1 MKTNLPDHSLVR
13 AILPFALLMLLLAVA
28 SPASQLLRYRE
39 QTGESS
45 FTFLWRSEQD
55 RAGVTITQDQ
65 GDETYSSVCTPEGTT
80 LSWRYIRRPDTD
92 VRAERIGDR
101 IQLSGRL
108 AGKVID
114 QSRAID
120 SRPWYQPLSFS
131 LQRMMARDAQTAT
144 FWTIRPDTLEIIA
157 MKAEKFGSERLPGG
171 DSSQTADKVVIRLDG
186 LLSGVWHAD
195 YWFRQ
200 SDNLFVGY
208 RGTHG
213 PPGTAETSINLIT
226 P

>member
-13 AILPFALLMLLLAVA
+13 AILPFGLLMLLLAAA
-28 SPASQLLRYRE
+28 SPASQILRYRE

-45 FTFLWRSEQD
+45 FTFLWRSEKD
-55 RAGVTITQDQ
+55 RAGVIITQDQ
-65 GDETYSSVCTPEGTT
+65 GDETYSSVCTLEGAT

-108 AGKVID
+108 DGKVID
-114 QSRAID
+114 QGRAID
-120 SRPWYQPLSFS
+120 GRPWFQPLSFS
-131 LQRMMARDAQTAT
+131 LQRMAASDAQTAT

-157 MKAEKFGSERLPGG
+157 MQAHKSGTEQLSAGETSH
-171 DSSQTADKVVIRLDG
+171 TADKVVIRLDG

-200 SDNLFVGY
+200 SDNLFVAY

-213 PPGTAETSINLIT
+213 PPGTAETSIHLVT

>member
-13 AILPFALLMLLLAVA
+13 AILPFGLFMLLLAVA

-45 FTFLWRSEQD
+45 FTFLWRSEID

-120 SRPWYQPLSFS
+120 SRPWFQPLSFS
-131 LQRMMARDAQTAT
+131 LQRMVARNAQTAT

-157 MKAEKFGSERLPGG
+157 MKAEKFGSEPLPGG

-186 LLSGVWHAD
+186 LLAGVWHAD

-200 SDNLFVGY
+200 SDNLFVEY

>member
-1 MKTNLPDHSLVR
+1 MKSNLSDHSLVR
-13 AILPFALLMLLLAVA
+13 AILPFGLLMLLLAAA
-28 SPASQLLRYRE
+28 SPASQILRYRE
-39 QTGESS
+39 QTGASS

-55 RAGVTITQDQ
+55 RSGVTIIQDQ

-80 LSWRYIRRPDTD
+80 LSWRYLRPPDTD

-108 AGKVID
+108 AGKAIN
-114 QSRAID
+114 QSRTID
-120 SRPWYQPLSFS
+120 SRPWFQPLSFS
-131 LQRMMARDAQTAT
+131 LQRMVARNAQTAT

-157 MKAEKFGSERLPGG
+157 MQAKQSGREQLPAGEA
-171 DSSQTADKVVIRLDG
+171 SQAADKVVIRLDG

-200 SDNLFVGY
+200 SDNLFVAY

-213 PPGTAETSINLIT
+213 PPGTAETSIRLLT